1 MMYPH
6 VIQLREPW
14 RRSQLDSRV
23 RHLRSFN
30 WLNKLDQREQLWLVV
45 ESVADA
51 AEFVCNDNLLGQVR
65 QATSLAEFEITDLI
79 SAQNEITIDVAS
91 RQRPVASPL
100 IGAVRL
106 EVRLGP
112 ASVADGGRD

>member
-6 VIQLREPW
+6 VIRLREPW
-14 RRSQLDSRV
+14 GRSELDSRV
-23 RHLRSFN
+23 RHRRSFN

-51 AEFVCNDNLLGQVR
+51 GEFVCNDTLLGQVH

-79 SAQNEITIDVAS
+79 SAQNEITIDIAG
-91 RQRPVASPL
+91 RQRRADSPS

-112 ASVADGGRD
+112 VSVTASRRD